1 MVMLSASKII
11 DAIKAQGVTH
21 VVGLADNLCRV
32 LFEGLQEEA
41 SLEVVHVSREGEAYA
56 IASGLYLGGKK
67 PLVLI
72 QNTGL
77 LESGDAF
84 RGTSWRMEI
93 PQVMLIA
100 YRGFSSLDPEV
111 DRKDSVAEFTEPTL
125 KAWNIPYKVMVG
137 DDDIPMIE
145 RAFKISENTSKPS
158 AVLIGETTT

>member
-1 MVMLSASKII
+1 MLSASKII

-41 SLEVVHVSREGEAYA
+41 SIEVVHVSREGEAYA

-72 QNTGL
+72 QNTGF

-84 RGTSWRMEI
+84 RGTSWIMRI
-93 PQVMLIA
+93 PQVMLVA
-100 YRGFSSLDPEV
+100 YRGYKTLDPDVE
-111 DRKDSVAEFTEPTL
+111 RKDTVAEFTEPTL
-125 KAWNIPYKVMVG
+125 RAWNIPYKLMLS
-137 DDDIPMIE
+137 DEDISMID
-145 RAFKISENTSKPS
+145 RAFKIADDTSRPS
-158 AVLIGETTT
+158 AILIAETTA

>member
-1 MVMLSASKII
+1 MLSASKII
-11 DAIKAQGVTH
+11 DALKDQGVTH

-32 LFEGLQEEA
+32 LFLELQEEA
-41 SLEVVHVSREGEAYA
+41 SMEVVHVSREGEAYA

-67 PLVLI
+67 PVVLI

-77 LESGDAF
+77 LESGDAY

-100 YRGFSSLDPEV
+100 YRGFNSLDPEV

-125 KAWNIPYKVMVG
+125 KAWNIPYKVMLG

-145 RAFKISENTSKPS
+145 RAFKIAENTSKPA
-158 AVLIGETTT
+158 AVLIAETTS

>member
-1 MVMLSASKII
+1 MLSAAKII

-32 LFEGLQEEA
+32 LFESLQADA
-41 SLEVVHVSREGEAYA
+41 SIEVVHVSREGEAYA

-72 QNTGL
+72 QNTGF

-84 RGTSWRMEI
+84 RGTSWIMKI

-100 YRGFSSLDPEV
+100 YRGFKTLDPEV
-111 DRKDSVAEFTEPTL
+111 ERKDTVAEFTEPTL
-125 KAWNIPYKVMVG
+125 KAWNIPYKVMLV
-137 DDDIPMIE
+137 DDDVSMIE
-145 RAFKISENTSKPS
+145 RAFTITEATSRPA
-158 AVLIGETTT
+158 AVLIAETTG